1 MARGL
6 TWLRWSEVIKN
17 WYAMDQLAIVVFDES
32 YLKSIVAGS
41 NLVGILHDKYFDVKQ
56 LV

>member
-56 LV
+56 LA